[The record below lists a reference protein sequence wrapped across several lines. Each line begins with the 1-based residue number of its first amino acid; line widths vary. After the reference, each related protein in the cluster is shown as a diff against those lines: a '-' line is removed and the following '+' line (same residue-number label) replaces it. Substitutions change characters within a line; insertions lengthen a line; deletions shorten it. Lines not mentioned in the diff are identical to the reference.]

1 VLTKMALTKRFDE
14 NNIPRAWRLMAATG
28 TMCLLFVPDVWAAET
43 GAQRAGQNNPCAI
56 FGSGYVAEKSGGC
69 ARIGG
74 RVRVERN
81 IYVRQRT
88 EIVPPPLAQPPMG
101 LPGGLPGMSGFTS
114 FGAENG
120 DGPSRAHLRLP
131 GETMGNAFAP
141 RAR

>member
-1 VLTKMALTKRFDE
+1 VTKRMALTKRLDE

-81 IYVRQRT
+81 VYVRQRT
-88 EIVPPPLAQPPMG
+88 EIAQPPLAQPQM
-101 LPGGLPGMSGFTS
+101 GLPGMSGFSS
-114 FGAENG
+114 FGAENS

-131 GETMGNAFAP
+131 GDTMGNAFAP
-141 RAR
+141 SAR